1 MPIRPS
7 SRNIFFNIIMSGPA
21 ELKYK
26 KILAGVDFD
35 TVEPEWA
42 PGSRPLLR
50 GRDQLIPAHLCS
62 HWGLHPYCGLPLQ
75 TVIGSAHNVHIGQT
89 SQVRG
94 RGERERAKNFLSPA
108 SKGSRIKRNKT
119 CQSRKTIF
127 LPITP
132 FSNLPHFTMHC
143 VSIQK
148 VKYRMSNYRQKVW

>member
-1 MPIRPS
+1 MFTAGSMPIRPS
-7 SRNIFFNIIMSGPA
+7 SRNIFLNIIMSGPA

-26 KILAGVDFD
+26 KILAGVDFE
-35 TVEPEWA
+35 TEEPEWA

-94 RGERERAKNFLSPA
+94 RGERE
-108 SKGSRIKRNKT
+108 SKKLLVPSIKREQNIK
-119 CQSRKTIF
+119 K
-127 LPITP
+127 
-132 FSNLPHFTMHC
+132 
-143 VSIQK
+143 
-148 VKYRMSNYRQKVW
+148 